1 MEPQKTLNCQST
13 LDEKEQSWRYHR
25 PRLQTIYYKATVK
38 NSMVLAQKQTHRS
51 MEQNREP
58 RNKAMH
64 LWSIIL
70 RQRRQE
76 YTMGI
81 RQSLQ
86 QVVLGKL
93 DSYM

>member
-51 MEQNREP
+51 MEQNTEP
-58 RNKAMH
+58 RNKPMH
-64 LWSIIL
+64 LWSINL
-70 RQRRQE
+70 PQRKQE
-76 YTMGI
+76 YAMKK
-81 RQSLQ
+81 RRSLQ
-86 QVVLGKL
+86 
-93 DSYM
+93 